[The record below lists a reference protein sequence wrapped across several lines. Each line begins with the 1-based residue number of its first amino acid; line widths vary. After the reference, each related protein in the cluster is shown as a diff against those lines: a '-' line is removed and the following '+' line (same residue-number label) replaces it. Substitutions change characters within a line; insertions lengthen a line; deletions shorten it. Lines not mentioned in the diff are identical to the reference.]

1 MWVALEIHVSSFLKT
16 MISLTLINS
25 FLFPLGGS
33 KMRLVTKKKEIEM
46 GEIDSNVYA
55 EGDLRLDY
63 ELILR
68 GSLNCYPQK
77 KKVCVGVCGCV

>member
-33 KMRLVTKKKEIEM
+33 KMRLVTKQKKKEVKM

-55 EGDLRLDY
+55 EGDLRLEY
-63 ELILR
+63 
-68 GSLNCYPQK
+68 K
-77 KKVCVGVCGCV
+77 

>member
-1 MWVALEIHVSSFLKT
+1 MALEIHVSSFLKT

-33 KMRLVTKKKEIEM
+33 KMRLVTKKKKEVEM

-63 ELILR
+63 E
-68 GSLNCYPQK
+68 
-77 KKVCVGVCGCV
+77 

>member
-33 KMRLVTKKKEIEM
+33 KMRLVTKKKKEVEM

-55 EGDLRLDY
+55 EEDLRLDY
-63 ELILR
+63 E
-68 GSLNCYPQK
+68 
-77 KKVCVGVCGCV
+77 

>member
-33 KMRLVTKKKEIEM
+33 KMRLVTKKKKEVEM

-63 ELILR
+63 E
-68 GSLNCYPQK
+68 
-77 KKVCVGVCGCV
+77 